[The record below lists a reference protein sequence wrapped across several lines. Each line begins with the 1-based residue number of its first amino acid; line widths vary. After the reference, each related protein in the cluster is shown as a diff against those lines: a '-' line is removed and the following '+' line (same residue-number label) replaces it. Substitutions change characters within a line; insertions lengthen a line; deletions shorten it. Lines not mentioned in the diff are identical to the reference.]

1 MVGSSPTQ
9 RASPPSVFFF
19 FERAAGCW
27 CSAALLMKTIR
38 KNAIV
43 QIYISDKFGFCTKIL
58 VITKIY
64 YIKLK
69 FTSSVCPNIFGVNDV
84 S

>member
-1 MVGSSPTQ
+1 
-9 RASPPSVFFF
+9 
-19 FERAAGCW
+19 
-27 CSAALLMKTIR
+27 MKTIR